1 MGKKWTKF
9 KKKNKQKKNRE
20 YIYYYLFFKD
30 VFLKLAS
37 MKKLYV
43 THKFEVYNNAFH
55 WPKIINSIPGIGEIY
70 LLDYSDSVRL

>member
-1 MGKKWTKF
+1 
-9 KKKNKQKKNRE
+9 
-20 YIYYYLFFKD
+20 
-30 VFLKLAS
+30 

-70 LLDYSDSVRL
+70 HLDYSDSVRL